1 MEAELRF
8 IDTMY
13 VGKGWYIDGKSS
25 QKDYYVPFAFHYYGL
40 IFAKL
45 MKDDFPEWSE
55 KFIYRAKEFTKDY
68 IYYFDSDGEALP
80 YGRSLIYRFAQ
91 GAFFFCIDFCRSGS
105 NPLGSDKDASFQ
117 PYEAVDDTRYLYL

>member
-1 MEAELRF
+1 IALKHCGESLDKEKMEAELRF

-55 KFIYRAKEFTKDY
+55 KFIYRAKEFT
-68 IYYFDSDGEALP
+68 
-80 YGRSLIYRFAQ
+80 
-91 GAFFFCIDFCRSGS
+91 
-105 NPLGSDKDASFQ
+105 
-117 PYEAVDDTRYLYL
+117 